1 MARTPLL
8 RSLEKL
14 ASEHRAA
21 RARGLT
27 PAALREERMAARER
41 DARRGISLDR
51 RRFLGA
57 TAVGALTL
65 ALPRAL
71 RAADSPTIAIVGGG
85 VAGLTCALALRD
97 RGLSATVYEA
107 SGRIGGRMF
116 SNTTSWDAGQVSE
129 WCGELI
135 DSNNRTLFALAQ
147 RFGLTMDSLEGPQPS
162 GLENTYFF
170 DGRYYPV
177 AEAERDFAHV
187 YPALLTDLGAAGE
200 ITTYDHATPAGRA
213 LDRMSVYD
221 WIASRVPGGHASP
234 LGQLL
239 DVAYVI
245 EWGADSRD
253 QSALNLVYLLGHQ
266 PEPEHFSMFGESD
279 EAYHIKGGNQQ
290 IPLAIAEA
298 LGPDVIERGHRL
310 LRLRESPAGRQ
321 ILTFQRGSGTIDV
334 VADWVVLA
342 IPFAVLRTIDL
353 GDAGF
358 DARKRLAIE
367 QLGRAHN
374 GKLHLQFSRRY
385 WRDEGPWPGRS
396 DGSTYA
402 DTGYQNTWEVSRAQP
417 GEPGILVL
425 YTGGDVTDAMST
437 RKPFATI
444 KDAGV
449 LADARA
455 GLGWLERVLPG
466 GFTHWNGKAT
476 QSMPH
481 LNPLYEAS
489 YSYYRVGQRVLF
501 GGHEAARQGG
511 VLFCGEHTSL
521 DFQGHMEGAASQ
533 GARAAEE
540 LARLVKGR

>member
-8 RSLEKL
+8 RSLRKL
-14 ASEHRAA
+14 ASEHHAA

-41 DARRGISLDR
+41 DAHRGISLDR
-51 RRFLGA
+51 RHFLGA
-57 TAVGALTL
+57 SAAGALTL

-71 RAADSPTIAIVGGG
+71 RAADRPTIVIVGGG
-85 VAGLTCALALRD
+85 IAGLTCALALRD

-135 DSNNRTLFALAQ
+135 DSNHRTLFALAR
-147 RFGLTMDSLEGPQPS
+147 RFGLTVDSLEGPKPS
-162 GLENTYFF
+162 GLEDTYFF
-170 DGRYYPV
+170 EGRYYPV
-177 AEAERDFAHV
+177 AEAERDFARL
-187 YPALLTDLGAAGE
+187 YPALLSDLRAAGE
-200 ITTYDHATPAGRA
+200 TTTYDGATAAGRA
-213 LDRMSVYD
+213 LDQMSVFD

-266 PEPEHFSMFGESD
+266 PDPDHFSMFGESD

-290 IPLAIAEA
+290 IPIAIADV
-298 LGPDVIERGHRL
+298 LGPDAIRRGHRL

-321 ILTFQRGSGTIDV
+321 ILTFQRGPNVIDV

-342 IPFAVLRTIDL
+342 LPFAVLRTIDL
-353 GDAGF
+353 LGAGF

-367 QLGRAHN
+367 ELGRGHN

-396 DGSTYA
+396 NGSTYA

-417 GEPGILVL
+417 GEPGILVV
-425 YTGGDVTDAMST
+425 YTGGAVTDAMAT
-437 RKPFATI
+437 RRPFATI
-444 KDAGV
+444 DDAGV
-449 LADARA
+449 RADARA
-455 GLGWLERVLPG
+455 GLGWLERVLKG
-466 GFTHWNGKAT
+466 SFTHWNGRAT

-481 LNPLYEAS
+481 TNPLYEAS

-533 GARAAEE
+533 GARAAGE
-540 LARLVKGR
+540 LARLMG

>member
-14 ASEHRAA
+14 ASEHHTA

-27 PAALREERMAARER
+27 PAALREARRAVREKE
-41 DARRGISLDR
+41 ARRGISLDR

-57 TAVGALTL
+57 TAAGALTL
-65 ALPRAL
+65 VLPRAL
-71 RAADSPTIAIVGGG
+71 RAADPPTIAIVGAGI
-85 VAGLTCALALRD
+85 AGLTCALALRD
-97 RGLSATVYEA
+97 RGFAATVYEA

-135 DSNNRTLFALAQ
+135 DSNHRTLFALAA
-147 RFGLTMDSLEGPQPS
+147 RFGLTMDSLEGETPS

-170 DGRYYPV
+170 DGRYYP
-177 AEAERDFAHV
+177 AADAERDFAQV
-187 YPALLTDLGAAGE
+187 YPALLSDLRAAGE
-200 ITTYDHATPAGRA
+200 TTTYDHATPAGRA
-213 LDRMSVYD
+213 LDQMSVFD

-234 LGQLL
+234 LGKLL

-245 EWGADSRD
+245 EWGADTRD
-253 QSALNLVYLLGHQ
+253 QSALNLVYLLGRQ
-266 PEPEHFSMFGESD
+266 PDPDHFSMFGESD
-279 EAYHIKGGNQQ
+279 EAHHLKGGNQQ
-290 IPLAIAEA
+290 IPLAIAKA
-298 LGPDVIERGHRL
+298 LGPDVIQRGHRL
-310 LRLRESPAGRQ
+310 LRLRESPAGRH
-321 ILTFQRGSGTIDV
+321 ILTFERGPGGIDV

-342 IPFAVLRTIDL
+342 LPFAVLRTLDL
-353 GDAGF
+353 RDAGF

-367 QLGRAHN
+367 ELGRAHN

-385 WRDEGPWPGRS
+385 WREEGPWPGRS

-402 DTGYQNTWEVSRAQP
+402 DTGYQNTWEVSRAQA
-417 GEPGILVL
+417 GEPGLLVL
-425 YTGGDVTDAMST
+425 YTGGAVTDAMST
-437 RKPFATI
+437 RTPFATV

-455 GLGWLERVLPG
+455 GLGWLEKVLPG
-466 GFTHWNGKAT
+466 GTTSWNGRAT

-540 LARLVKGR
+540 LARLLLGA

>member
-14 ASEHRAA
+14 AAEHHAA
-21 RARGLT
+21 RERGLT

-51 RRFLGA
+51 RSFLGA
-57 TAVGALTL
+57 TAAGALTL
-65 ALPRAL
+65 AFPRML
-71 RAADSPTIAIVGGG
+71 RAADPPTIAIVGAGI
-85 VAGLTCALALRD
+85 AGLTCALALRD

-107 SGRIGGRMF
+107 SGRVGGRMF

-135 DSNNRTLFALAQ
+135 DSNNRTLFALAR
-147 RFGLTMDSLEGPQPS
+147 RFGLTMDSLEGEEPS
-162 GLENTYFF
+162 GLESTYFF

-177 AEAERDFAHV
+177 AEAERDFAHI
-187 YPALLTDLGAAGE
+187 YPALLADLLAAGE
-200 ITTYDHATPAGRA
+200 TTTHDRATPAGRA
-213 LDRMSVYD
+213 LDQMSVFD

-266 PEPEHFSMFGESD
+266 PDPDHFTMFGESD
-279 EAYHIKGGNQQ
+279 EAHHIKGGNQQ
-290 IPLAIAEA
+290 IPIAIAEA
-298 LGPDVIERGHRL
+298 LGPDAIKRGHRL

-321 ILTFQRGSGTIDV
+321 ILTFQRGPGAIDV

-342 IPFAVLRTIDL
+342 VPFAVVRTLDLR
-353 GDAGF
+353 DAGF

-367 QLGRAHN
+367 ELGRGHN

-396 DGSTYA
+396 DGATYA

-417 GEPGILVL
+417 GEPGLLVL
-425 YTGGDVTDAMST
+425 YTGGAVTDAMST
-437 RKPFATI
+437 RRPFAAG
-444 KDAGV
+444 KDAGL

-466 GFTHWNGKAT
+466 GFTHWNGRAT

-540 LARLVKGR
+540 LTRLMNGR

>member
-14 ASEHRAA
+14 ASELRAA

-27 PAALREERMAARER
+27 PAALREARAEARER
-41 DARRGISLDR
+41 DAGRGIFLDR

-57 TAVGALTL
+57 AAAGASTL

-71 RAADSPTIAIVGGG
+71 RAADNPTIAIVGGG
-85 VAGLTCALALRD
+85 IAGLTCALVLRD

-116 SNTTSWDAGQVSE
+116 SNTTSWDADQVSE

-135 DSNNRTLFALAQ
+135 DSNNRTLFALAR
-147 RFGLTMDSLEGPQPS
+147 RFGLTVDSLEGAKPS

-170 DGRYYPV
+170 GGRYYPV
-177 AEAERDFAHV
+177 AEAERDFARV
-187 YPALLTDLGAAGE
+187 YPALLSDLRAAGE
-200 ITTYDHATPAGRA
+200 ITTYDRATPAGRA
-213 LDRMSVYD
+213 LDQMSVFD
-221 WIASRVPGGHASP
+221 WIASRVPGGHGSP
-234 LGQLL
+234 LGKLL

-266 PEPEHFSMFGESD
+266 PEPDHFSMFGESD
-279 EAYHIKGGNQQ
+279 ESHHIQGGNQQ
-290 IPLAIAEA
+290 IPMAIAEE
-298 LGPDVIERGHRL
+298 LGPDAVKRGHRL

-321 ILTFQRGSGTIDV
+321 VLTFQRGPGAIDV

-342 IPFAVLRTIDL
+342 LPFAALRTLDL

-358 DARKRLAIE
+358 DARKRLAIAE
-367 QLGRAHN
+367 LGRGHN

-385 WRDEGPWPGRS
+385 WRDEGAWPGRS

-417 GEPGILVL
+417 GEPGLLVV
-425 YTGGDVTDAMST
+425 YTGGAVTDAMST
-437 RKPFATI
+437 RMPFATV

-449 LADARA
+449 LADTRA
-455 GLGWLERVLPG
+455 GLGWLEKALPG
-466 GFTHWNGKAT
+466 SFTYWNGRAT
-476 QSMPH
+476 QSIPH

-501 GGHEAARQGG
+501 GGYEAARQGG

-540 LARLVKGR
+540 LARLIQGG